1 MSHRSQILHGLLAR
15 APKTRAAFGVSSQLY
30 ICMIAGHILENSTPV
45 ACLATV
51 GTVVKG
57 WNDFKKIQF

>member
-30 ICMIAGHILENSTPV
+30 FKSVLDTRVHKREPH
-45 ACLATV
+45 
-51 GTVVKG
+51 K
-57 WNDFKKIQF
+57 KKIRKCSHSPSQPLPRCVRS